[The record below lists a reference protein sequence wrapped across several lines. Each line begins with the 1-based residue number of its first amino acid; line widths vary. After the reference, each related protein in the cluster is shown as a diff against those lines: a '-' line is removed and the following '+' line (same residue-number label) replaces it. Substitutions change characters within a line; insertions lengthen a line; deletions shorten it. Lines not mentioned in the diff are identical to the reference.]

1 MKFVTFS
8 TLHSIARCLVIVIIS
23 INTKLSYSTSPNA
36 ANKHL
41 DTPHMMTMSHYIEKA
56 ILNIVPCSKLLE
68 SISNSSLLSFNTFTS
83 SLLQGIPKIF
93 HIVFRLKTVIK
104 KCR

>member
-41 DTPHMMTMSHYIEKA
+41 DRPRRVQPHMMTMSHYIEKT

-68 SISNSSLLSFNTFTS
+68 SISNSPLLNFNTFTMN
-83 SLLQGIPKIF
+83 P
-93 HIVFRLKTVIK
+93 
-104 KCR
+104 